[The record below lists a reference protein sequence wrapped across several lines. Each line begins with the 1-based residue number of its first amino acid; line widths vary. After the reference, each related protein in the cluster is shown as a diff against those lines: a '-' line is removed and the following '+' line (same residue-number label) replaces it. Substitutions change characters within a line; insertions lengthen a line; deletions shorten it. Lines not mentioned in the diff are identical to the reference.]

1 MNENVK
7 SAKRRK
13 QVRSKS
19 AIRIPISMHF
29 YALQIVAIL
38 LVIFIINFY
47 VQSIVKNYIAQECRA
62 RIETAVSS
70 TQNFTIAFQTEIDKY
85 TEKSEEVIHDFL
97 MKSIRTADLSNQASI
112 ALYTYD
118 AKTNK
123 CLLMWPTSDYN
134 INYANSASNVV
145 KQVVEERGYNNF
157 RDTQMEAM
165 AMSIRPAM
173 RGGQPSNAVVLGS
186 PATGKT
192 TAMRKV
198 FELVEKNTEKVVC
211 VYINCQIHT
220 TRFGIFSQI
229 YKKIFG
235 HTPPETG
242 VPFSRIYDQIMKELQ
257 KNSKS
262 LIVAFDDINY
272 LFQSNNANKVVYDLL
287 RAYEEYPG
295 VKSSIFAILSDL
307 EFKYAFDKNV
317 NTVFIPQEIIFPLY
331 TYSEIEAILGDRV
344 KAGFFPGVLSDDILE
359 QVSMYTL
366 ENGDLRVG
374 INLLRSCGNI
384 AEADASR
391 EITQEHLDKAID
403 SIVSVNIMDT
413 LGSLND
419 NEKAVLRIA
428 ADYDGIYTAGE
439 LLELSKEKIGISK
452 SSFNR
457 VIDKLEFVRLIDT
470 KFTGKGVKGNS
481 RQIILRFNPD
491 EYSF

>member
-1 MNENVK
+1 MGIED
-7 SAKRRK
+7 
-13 QVRSKS
+13 
-19 AIRIPISMHF
+19 ILMHDES
-29 YALQIVAIL
+29 L
-38 LVIFIINFY
+38 
-47 VQSIVKNYIAQECRA
+47 
-62 RIETAVSS
+62 
-70 TQNFTIAFQTEIDKY
+70 FQ
-85 TEKSEEVIHDFL
+85 
-97 MKSIRTADLSNQASI
+97 
-112 ALYTYD
+112 
-118 AKTNK
+118 
-123 CLLMWPTSDYN
+123 N
-134 INYANSASNVV
+134 INAFDPDYVPPN
-145 KQVVEERGYNNF
+145 YNF

-257 KNSKS
+257 KNGKS
-262 LIVAFDDINY
+262 LVVALDDINY
-272 LFQSNNANKVVYDLL
+272 LFQSKNANKVVYDLL

-295 VKSSIFAILSDL
+295 VRSSIFAILSDL

-317 NTVFIPQEIIFPLY
+317 NTVFIPQEITFPLY
-331 TYSEIEAILGDRV
+331 TYSQIEDILRDRI
-344 KAGFFPGVLSDDILE
+344 KAGFFPNVMNDDILE
-359 QVSMYTL
+359 QISMYTF

-391 EITQEHLDKAID
+391 EITQEHFDKAID
-403 SIVSVNIMDT
+403 SLVSVNVSET
-413 LGSLND
+413 LKSLND
-419 NEKAVLRIA
+419 TEMSILKMIADNEGM
-428 ADYDGIYTAGE
+428 YNAGE
-439 LLELSKEKIGISK
+439 LSELFKQKTGSSYA
-452 SSFNR
+452 SFNR
-457 VIDKLEFVRLIDT
+457 ALDKLEFVRLIDT
-470 KFTGKGVKGNS
+470 KYTGKGVRGNS
-481 RQIILRFNPD
+481 REIILRFNPD
-491 EYSF
+491 DYNI